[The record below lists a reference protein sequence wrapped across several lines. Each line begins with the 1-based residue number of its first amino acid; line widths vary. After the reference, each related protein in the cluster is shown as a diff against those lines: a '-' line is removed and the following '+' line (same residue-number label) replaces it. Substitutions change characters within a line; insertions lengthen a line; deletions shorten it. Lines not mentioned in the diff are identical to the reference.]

1 MDRLTAMRSFVE
13 VANSASFTKAAEQLG
28 LNRLQVSRHVQELES
43 WLQQR
48 LLHRTTRKV
57 SLTIAGEETL
67 RRCEQ
72 ILHETAELEV
82 SALHRTQHLSGTIR
96 VASPIGLAQGLLLD
110 VVDGFTKTNP
120 DVTIEVLT
128 SDSFSQ
134 LVDERIDIALRF
146 TTQPDESLIARK
158 LMNIDSVVCA
168 SPAYLKQ
175 HSLPIAPNDLRE
187 HNCFVHLGAT
197 RWDFIQNNQHYAVD
211 VKGNIKANDLG
222 TLQRLAIR
230 GKGLIRLPCDLANP
244 LICSGQLTPLL
255 ADYTIPNS
263 SLWAVYLSR
272 SYQLPVVRQ
281 FIDYMTKCWQE
292 DIKLTIADKET

>member
-13 VANSASFTKAAEQLG
+13 VANTASFTKAAEQLG
-28 LNRLQVSRHVQELES
+28 LNRLQVSRHVQEIES

-57 SLTIAGEETL
+57 SLTVAGEEAL

-82 SALHRTQHLSGTIR
+82 SALHRTQNLSGTIR
-96 VASPIGLAQGLLLD
+96 VATPIGLAQGLLLD
-110 VVDGFTKTNP
+110 VVDGFTEANP
-120 DVTIEVLT
+120 DVTIEILT
-128 SDSFSQ
+128 SDSLSQ

-146 TTQPDESLIARK
+146 TSQPDESLIARR
-158 LMNIDSVVCA
+158 LMTIDSVICA
-168 SPAYLKQ
+168 SPAYIKQ
-175 HSLPIAPNDLRE
+175 HPLPVVPDDLRE

-197 RWDFIQNNQHYAVD
+197 RWDFVQDNQHIAVD
-211 VKGNIKANDLG
+211 VKGNIKANELG
-222 TLQRLAIR
+222 TLLRFALR
-230 GKGLIRLPCDLANP
+230 DKGLIRLPCDLANP
-244 LICSGQLTPLL
+244 LISSGQLIPLL
-255 ADYTIPNS
+255 TGYTIPNH

-281 FIDYMTKCWQE
+281 FIDYMAESWK
-292 DIKLTIADKET
+292 DSIKLVNNDNG